1 MVETLRNCF
10 SPASNDRLVDRYI
23 KWNNNNY
30 SCVIL
35 NVDGSCIGSLVRSGF
50 GGIIRNTFRHYLAG
64 FSGFISETS
73 DILFVELFA
82 IYKGLLLARDMGID
96 ALVCYSDSLHCVN
109 LINGSQVK
117 FHVNAVLIQD
127 IKELLSQ
134 TNVSLHRTLRN
145 ENQCAD
151 FFMPLLQKA
160 FATFL
165 GMMQRELSFFVN
177 SFSF

>member
-1 MVETLRNCF
+1 MATLGHNIDP
-10 SPASNDRLVDRYI
+10 SLLVI
-23 KWNNNNY
+23 KQ
-30 SCVIL
+30 I
-35 NVDGSCIGSLVRSGF
+35 
-50 GGIIRNTFRHYLAG
+50 
-64 FSGFISETS
+64 
-73 DILFVELFA
+73 
-82 IYKGLLLARDMGID
+82 M
-96 ALVCYSDSLHCVN
+96 N
-109 LINGSQVK
+109 LIPQI
-117 FHVNAVLIQD
+117 HIHDVLIQD
-127 IKELLSQ
+127 INDLLSQ